1 MIVSGKSINE
11 NSNGL
16 WYIWS
21 NIAVNFVLYLLITF
35 YNIRTLSY
43 YFNGEFELVISRKRT
58 KFTGKSLYIH
68 LWGVPNIS
76 FFRSAFSISI
86 IFIFRIVRTWDKP
99 TVAKHMQKNRIVKM
113 IVSGKSIN
121 ENSNGLWYI
130 WSSIAVMN
138 WENTP
143 PNPIPTI
150 SEKGNLQFRVL
161 LEWSNQR

>member
-1 MIVSGKSINE
+1 M
-11 NSNGL
+11 
-16 WYIWS
+16 
-21 NIAVNFVLYLLITF
+21 
-35 YNIRTLSY
+35 
-43 YFNGEFELVISRKRT
+43 
-58 KFTGKSLYIH
+58 
-68 LWGVPNIS
+68 WGVPNIS

-150 SEKGNLQFRVL
+150 SEKIPIISDSTKKSRAIVDCSIPIILWIANSLFRRCIIK
-161 LEWSNQR
+161 WFTYCIRNISNTVINRIAYLIPSPNISKLNSAPIFGS